1 MKSIIKTLVISALA
15 LTGLSACTGDQAL
28 PPINKP
34 EGLGEAKLGNGA
46 WNTPMAAYQ
55 AAIGTIPHDDYGY
68 DMSEAWVTGYIVGW
82 VNVDISNSNLALAA
96 DFTVPAKVATNIMI
110 ASRPDETDPA
120 YIATVQLPSG
130 EIRNALNL
138 LDHPEN
144 LGSEVTVYGTVGI
157 KYCGQYGVRT
167 VTDYLWGDQ
176 GKEPDPNMVMPAGAR
191 EVVKWDFTKG
201 LNGVTFDQGEPSQAN
216 FEIWKYSS
224 QYGLV
229 ATGGKTPAVTSDAWA
244 ITSEIDLTAYNQP
257 RMMLHQAANFFNN
270 ADNFRQ
276 MTSVMAREVKED
288 GTRGEWSELEL
299 PYTPSG
305 SSWTF
310 GDSGYIPLDDFAGKK
325 IEIGFNYTSI
335 STLSGTWEIDRL
347 TIVGVRKK

>member
-176 GKEPDPNMVMPAGAR
+176 GKEPDPTLRMLSPTTQSCFLKNSLA
-191 EVVKWDFTKG
+191 EC
-201 LNGVTFDQGEPSQAN
+201 S
-216 FEIWKYSS
+216 
-224 QYGLV
+224 
-229 ATGGKTPAVTSDAWA
+229 TPPRRWA
-244 ITSEIDLTAYNQP
+244 L
-257 RMMLHQAANFFNN
+257 R
-270 ADNFRQ
+270 
-276 MTSVMAREVKED
+276 
-288 GTRGEWSELEL
+288 L
-299 PYTPSG
+299 P
-305 SSWTF
+305 
-310 GDSGYIPLDDFAGKK
+310 KR
-325 IEIGFNYTSI
+325 I
-335 STLSGTWEIDRL
+335 STP
-347 TIVGVRKK
+347 V

>member
-201 LNGVTFDQGEPSQAN
+201 LNGVTFTNIAIPSKYDEESKEDKEYPD
-216 FEIWKYSS
+216 FETWKYSD

-229 ATGGKTPAVTSDAWA
+229 ATGGKTPAMACDAMD
-244 ITSEIDLTAYNQP
+244 ITSEIDLPNYTQP
-257 RMMLHQAANFFNN
+257 RMMLHQAAN
-270 ADNFRQ
+270 
-276 MTSVMAREVKED
+276 
-288 GTRGEWSELEL
+288 
-299 PYTPSG
+299 
-305 SSWTF
+305 
-310 GDSGYIPLDDFAGKK
+310 
-325 IEIGFNYTSI
+325 
-335 STLSGTWEIDRL
+335 
-347 TIVGVRKK
+347 